1 MQGCRARPRRSS
13 GSFREAIFR
22 PGESWAEDE
31 EVEGGQSRG
40 EEEVAHELWLDGE
53 TGGVR
58 KAERAVSAAGAEE
71 GFAAGEAAGVEDA
84 LDEAEDADGGGR
96 EEKRG
101 EKVGFEILG
110 DLEGR
115 LEF

>member
-1 MQGCRARPRRSS
+1 
-13 GSFREAIFR
+13 
-22 PGESWAEDE
+22 
-31 EVEGGQSRG
+31 
-40 EEEVAHELWLDGE
+40 LWLDGE

-110 DLEGR
+110 DLEMGTVITVTGIENDWCSFER
-115 LEF
+115 LVEV